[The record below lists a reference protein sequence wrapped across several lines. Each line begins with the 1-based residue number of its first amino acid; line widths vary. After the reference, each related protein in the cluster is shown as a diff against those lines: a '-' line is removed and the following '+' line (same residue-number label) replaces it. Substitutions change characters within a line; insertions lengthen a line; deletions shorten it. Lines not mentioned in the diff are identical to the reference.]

1 MDTVKP
7 DPQMPEGPSCPQCGT
22 PLQPGALTGLCPAC
36 LLQQGAAADSATEG
50 GNRTFVPPTPGEL
63 ARLFPQL
70 EILQLIGKGGMG
82 AVYKARQKQLDRIVA
97 LKILPPGIGDAP
109 AFAERFAREA
119 RALAL
124 LNHPGI
130 VTLYEFGKVN
140 DSRSS
145 ELEGALYFF
154 LMEYVDGVNLR
165 QLLRTSRVSPREALA
180 IVPQICDALQFAHDQ
195 GIVHRDIKPE
205 NILLDRRG
213 RVKVADFGLAKIV
226 AEPLSPVLVHPVGEG
241 GASATGEGSPSS
253 VVLTD
258 AGKVM
263 GTPSYM
269 APEQAE
275 RPSEVDHRADIYA
288 LGVVFYQM
296 LTGELPGQPIA
307 PPSAKVRVDVRLDEV
322 VLRALEKQPELRYQQ
337 ASALKTQVETIA
349 AEMGPTPRQSPS
361 GLAVAPEKP
370 PWVAFSLALTYAGT
384 LLFDVLCR
392 LVRGGAPG
400 DWLLAAFILLAL
412 LTPLLAFLVN
422 RFAHAQG
429 RRSTF
434 KIAAWLAFV
443 TAVPIIGFAAFFLLA
458 LTQERGGWN
467 PAADEAVIV
476 PLIWLGAL
484 LLPVCGIRLWRASQ
498 SAPKSAIRDS
508 EGPAPQPG
516 STVRWFNPG
525 ESRVFAIIAV
535 VALLLLTA
543 LGNAVAMLVVSGILL
558 VAALVFWGSRHTFR
572 IGLLVAL
579 AGLGVAAAT
588 VLLLNR
594 KPPQTAS
601 MHPDAAGHVPSAIP
615 LVSKEE
621 TTAAARVVTA
631 PPAFPVSA
639 ALQFRWI
646 AGENETDIP
655 ADLLPDP
662 HDPTRRHTLRV
673 LKEVAMDGSAVSR
686 MGWRP
691 NAEGNPAIVL
701 EWNEAGRR
709 RFAEITAANIGR
721 RLAIMLDGQLLQAPR
736 IAAAI
741 ESRTGELTGQWTE
754 SELSRILVRLATA
767 PAGLERLQF
776 GPSREIVLPQR
787 PRLGNQQVFLNLR
800 AALWLTNS
808 TSRSGTRDFHSWTR
822 ESGADISA
830 GDDLRQHSEL
840 FRRMDPAADTADSA
854 PVPIV
859 FFYDAVVV
867 PAESNSWESATAP
880 LVRLRWELM
889 TDEPESESTFPV
901 MPEGPDTFY
910 LRTRDDTYCV
920 MQVLGFSDQPRG
932 IRIRYKVFQGDSR
945 DVALQPDVAK
955 NRAAGA
961 EGISD
966 FGPVI
971 ERVLQWGDE
980 HPKPFL
986 NFNNAKLFELY
997 EVTGHWSGRDLLWR
1011 DDPRQLARLRLQ
1023 GIDMGLWLDKGPRI
1037 VFWDCAVQAM
1047 SEAAW
1052 TAAVQLNRQHSAPE
1066 TSLHNPYEQMPPPTS
1081 AQMLSVPGHW
1091 LIKTRSGALAVA
1103 HVASLI
1109 DRVGVTVRYRLF
1121 HPTND
1126 ILMPQSMPSPTGR
1139 ILTEAP
1145 FSARLPDGEIEFL
1158 GISRFD
1164 PGNTNRLWWQPDGS
1178 PLTATIRSLNGS
1190 INDPERTPYELAF
1203 RVRPQTKSLADVI
1216 LEAIPSVI
1224 RGSPWTG
1231 VISGAISGTDGTTRP
1246 TDTVFLQT
1254 LSCEPELTQVSL
1266 RIGVANGIWKTRR
1279 SFDFDNDAIAGG
1291 SEGVITL
1298 TVIPGEQETSAV
1310 CSYEEKDGWQTRL
1323 IASGPTGDIEPVRAE
1338 PRIGIGKTSRYVA
1351 TFSTE
1356 QIKEA
1361 ALLLQRRSYQWA
1373 EFHHV
1378 SLRPGHP
1385 TQIEVRDTASD

>member
-1 MDTVKP
+1 M
-7 DPQMPEGPSCPQCGT
+7 
-22 PLQPGALTGLCPAC
+22 
-36 LLQQGAAADSATEG
+36 
-50 GNRTFVPPTPGEL
+50 
-63 ARLFPQL
+63 
-70 EILQLIGKGGMG
+70 
-82 AVYKARQKQLDRIVA
+82 
-97 LKILPPGIGDAP
+97 
-109 AFAERFAREA
+109 
-119 RALAL
+119 
-124 LNHPGI
+124 
-130 VTLYEFGKVN
+130 
-140 DSRSS
+140 
-145 ELEGALYFF
+145 
-154 LMEYVDGVNLR
+154 
-165 QLLRTSRVSPREALA
+165 
-180 IVPQICDALQFAHDQ
+180 
-195 GIVHRDIKPE
+195 
-205 NILLDRRG
+205 
-213 RVKVADFGLAKIV
+213 
-226 AEPLSPVLVHPVGEG
+226 
-241 GASATGEGSPSS
+241 
-253 VVLTD
+253 
-258 AGKVM
+258 
-263 GTPSYM
+263 
-269 APEQAE
+269 
-275 RPSEVDHRADIYA
+275 
-288 LGVVFYQM
+288 
-296 LTGELPGQPIA
+296 
-307 PPSAKVRVDVRLDEV
+307 
-322 VLRALEKQPELRYQQ
+322 
-337 ASALKTQVETIA
+337 
-349 AEMGPTPRQSPS
+349 
-361 GLAVAPEKP
+361 
-370 PWVAFSLALTYAGT
+370 
-384 LLFDVLCR
+384 
-392 LVRGGAPG
+392 
-400 DWLLAAFILLAL
+400 
-412 LTPLLAFLVN
+412 
-422 RFAHAQG
+422 
-429 RRSTF
+429 
-434 KIAAWLAFV
+434 
-443 TAVPIIGFAAFFLLA
+443 
-458 LTQERGGWN
+458 
-467 PAADEAVIV
+467 
-476 PLIWLGAL
+476 
-484 LLPVCGIRLWRASQ
+484 
-498 SAPKSAIRDS
+498 
-508 EGPAPQPG
+508 
-516 STVRWFNPG
+516 G
-525 ESRVFAIIAV
+525 ESRVFAIIAA

-543 LGNAVAMLVVSGILL
+543 LGNAVVMLVVSGILL

-579 AGLGVAAAT
+579 AGFGVAAAT
-588 VLLLNR
+588 VMLLNR
-594 KPPQTAS
+594 KTHQTAS
-601 MHPDAAGHVPSAIP
+601 MHPDVAGHIPAAIP

-621 TTAAARVVTA
+621 TTTAAEVVTA
-631 PPAFPVSA
+631 PPASPVSD

-646 AGENETDIP
+646 ANENETDVP

-662 HDPTRRHTLRV
+662 NDPTRRHTLRV

-691 NAEGNPAIVL
+691 GVDGNPAIVL

-721 RLAIMLDGQLLQAPR
+721 RLAIHAR
-736 IAAAI
+736 WRAAANSTRCDRDRI
-741 ESRTGELTGQWTE
+741 ENRRTDRSMDGIRVEPNPGPLSDSTSGTGAPAVWPVTGDRAASTTKTGQPT
-754 SELSRILVRLATA
+754 SVSQSPRRSLAYEQHFAQWHTRF
-767 PAGLERLQF
+767 PQLDPGER
-776 GPSREIVLPQR
+776 
-787 PRLGNQQVFLNLR
+787 
-800 AALWLTNS
+800 
-808 TSRSGTRDFHSWTR
+808 
-822 ESGADISA
+822 ADISA

-1385 TQIEVRDTASD
+1385 TQMSD